1 MSERQ
6 RLPDTIAL
14 FPLRDAT
21 LLPRAR
27 LPLNIFEPRYLSMTE
42 HALGHGRLIGMVRP
56 RHDSDEMNPPL
67 YEVGCAGRIT
77 SFSETDDGRYLIE
90 LVGVSRFHLD
100 SEMLAD
106 GGFRMGE
113 VDWTPFESDL
123 DTPDADVASLRT
135 GVIERLA
142 AYLESVGLTADWKTI
157 DGASTETIVNSVS
170 MSCPF
175 DPDEKQALLEAP
187 DIESR
192 IRVLMTLMDMALAE
206 PDDSDGNDGSSRMQ

>member
-1 MSERQ
+1 MAERYH
-6 RLPDTIAL
+6 LPDTLAL

-27 LPLNIFEPRYLSMTE
+27 LPLNIFEPRYIAMTE
-42 HALGHGRLIGMVRP
+42 HALGHGRLIGMIRP
-56 RHDSDEMNPPL
+56 RHETDEINLPL
-67 YEVGCAGRIT
+67 YQVGCAGRIT

-100 SEMLAD
+100 GEMLAD
-106 GGFRMGE
+106 GNFRLGE
-113 VDWTPFESDL
+113 VDWTPYEADL
-123 DTPDADVASLRT
+123 QKPGADLGSLRA

-142 AYLESVGLTADWKTI
+142 AYLESVGLSADWNTI

-175 DPDEKQALLEAP
+175 DPDEQQALLEAP
-187 DIESR
+187 DIGER

-206 PDDSDGNDGSSRMQ
+206 PDDSDSNDPSSRMQ